1 MKVTDPLPGSAVFG
15 SMQTTQGTCT
25 VSAPNKNKG
34 GTVRCSLG
42 PLAGGATATVTITVT
57 ATKPGTLTAQAATV
71 TANGVSTDTD
81 DSATATV
88 TVHGD

>member
-1 MKVTDPLPGSAVFG
+1 MTDPLSASAVFG
-15 SMQTTQGTCT
+15 SVSASQGSCTPT

-42 PLAGGATATVTITVT
+42 PLAGGATAPVTITVT
-57 ATKPGTLTAQAATV
+57 ATPPGTLTAQAATV
-71 TANGVSTDTD
+71 PANGVSTDPD